1 MATWAIGDIQGCL
14 KPLENLLSKIKFNP
28 KHDRLWLAG
37 DLIGRGPDSLGVLDL
52 VISLGPSAISV
63 LGNHDLN
70 FLAIDAGV
78 REAKEEDN
86 LDQLLDHP
94 NRQKYINYYDNQSFI
109 IYSPELDAA
118 MAHAGI
124 YPWWS
129 ISQCINL
136 SKEITDTLNSD
147 NRRNFLSNIFGDET
161 LSWTTSRH
169 SKQRLKFIINA
180 FTRMRFCDPNGF
192 LNLTEKGTLTSAP
205 KGISPWFK
213 IDNPS
218 INQTRIIFGH
228 WSTLGLI
235 QRTRYI
241 GIDTGCVWGEC
252 LTATRIDSK
261 YAKFVS
267 VKCDK

>member
-94 NRQKYINYYDNQSFI
+94 NRQKYINYYNNQSLI

-147 NRRNFLSNIFGDET
+147 NRRNFLSKLFKQHRSWNEAIARYHSSLPKRKEKYLKKVYSFWNDVRQKKIVIKTNYVDSHEKKQIENFRKILKKENI
-161 LSWTTSRH
+161 
-169 SKQRLKFIINA
+169 
-180 FTRMRFCDPNGF
+180 
-192 LNLTEKGTLTSAP
+192 
-205 KGISPWFK
+205 
-213 IDNPS
+213 
-218 INQTRIIFGH
+218 
-228 WSTLGLI
+228 
-235 QRTRYI
+235 
-241 GIDTGCVWGEC
+241 
-252 LTATRIDSK
+252 
-261 YAKFVS
+261 
-267 VKCDK
+267 